1 MLHHGGAKLVLPQV
15 PSNLV
20 TPLHVAAA
28 KLSIII
34 TKLEMLA
41 HVCKAFNSKIYLFKK
56 FVANTSYDVCK
67 WSIDRHSTGNHSW
80 NKPFLTHN
88 HSASLNTS
96 YNKLLVCTARPFL
109 LCTVSKGF
117 LEQYSRA
124 TILSHY
130 SVNHLLKMLL
140 LRSCRCCTWRCAEC
154 LAC

>member
-1 MLHHGGAKLVLPQV
+1 MGAPNLFLPQV

-67 WSIDRHSTGNHSW
+67 
-80 NKPFLTHN
+80 
-88 HSASLNTS
+88 
-96 YNKLLVCTARPFL
+96 
-109 LCTVSKGF
+109 
-117 LEQYSRA
+117 
-124 TILSHY
+124 
-130 SVNHLLKMLL
+130 
-140 LRSCRCCTWRCAEC
+140 
-154 LAC
+154 